1 MMEQVAME
9 VIGLPPLHGH
19 GLAVIEIGNV
29 SVVFNSRVYGA
40 TLGVPEDEMDFPS
53 VGVTTLARE
62 QRETGCG
69 LTSLKPGESK
79 APVEPSPRCTVTS
92 HDEGYR
98 WTNTLIGRQG

>member
-1 MMEQVAME
+1 ME

-19 GLAVIEIGNV
+19 GLAVIEIGSV
-29 SVVFNSRVYGA
+29 SLVFNSRVYGA

-62 QRETGCG
+62 QRETGYG